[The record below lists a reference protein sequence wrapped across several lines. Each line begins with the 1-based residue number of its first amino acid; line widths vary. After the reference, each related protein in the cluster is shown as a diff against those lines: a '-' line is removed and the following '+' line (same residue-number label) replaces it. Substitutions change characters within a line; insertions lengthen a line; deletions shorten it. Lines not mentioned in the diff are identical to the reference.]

1 MGQFSWFTQ
10 DTHHRIVVGEKYKV
24 IMADDKGNQYIEHC
38 YEGYGEFGGK
48 DYYELL
54 VEMNGLGSDR
64 RAGISL
70 AFEGSGIGANPKCLH
85 PSLSE
90 SGRYFDGR
98 PPQHDYDQGFEET
111 L

>member
-10 DTHHRIVVGEKYKV
+10 DTHHQIVDNNGNKYH
-24 IMADDKGNQYIEHC
+24 EHQC
-38 YEGYGEFGGK
+38 EGYGVFNGK
-48 DYYELL
+48 DYYEPIA
-54 VEMNGLGSDR
+54 EMNGLGSDR
-64 RAGISL
+64 LAGISL
-70 AFEGSGIGANPKCLH
+70 AFKDSGIVASPKCLN
-85 PSLSE
+85 PSLSV